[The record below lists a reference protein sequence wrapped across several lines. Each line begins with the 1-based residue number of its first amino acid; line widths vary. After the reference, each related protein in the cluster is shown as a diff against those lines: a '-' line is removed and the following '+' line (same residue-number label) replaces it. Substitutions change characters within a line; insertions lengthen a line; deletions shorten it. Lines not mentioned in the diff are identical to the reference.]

1 MRRRNEAR
9 LSASVGQAGS
19 HGVKKARDSP
29 RKAAQPCQSARSGG
43 RSQTRWPPM
52 RRAGGWRLNRRGS
65 CRRSA
70 ADPRGVG
77 RLTGKARIDPIEM
90 LDTTDL
96 AERGKGRTRSGN
108 APGDPHDRRVVD
120 SLDAGDDLGDV
131 EQLVVDQEM

>member
-1 MRRRNEAR
+1 MRRRNEAG
-9 LSASVGQAGS
+9 LSASVGHAGS

-43 RSQTRWPPM
+43 RSQTRWPPT

-70 ADPRGVG
+70 ADPRGAG

-90 LDTTDL
+90 LDPTDL
-96 AERGKGRTRSGN
+96 AERGEGRTGRGA
-108 APGDPHDRRVVD
+108 APGSAHARGVVD
-120 SLDAGDDLGDV
+120 GLNAGDDLGDV
-131 EQLVVDQEM
+131 EQTVLDQEG